1 MNTEEAAWGAYL
13 IAASNMIRAL
23 KAVSSERGRDPREYA
38 LVAFG
43 GNGPLFAVAMAQAL
57 SLGPVLIP
65 PSAGVFS
72 SYGLLYSEVAYH
84 FTKSRKTLLGAVDP
98 AEIDA
103 ILHEL
108 EAHALSRL
116 GEDGFSRDQIELER
130 AAALHYQGQS
140 FELEVPIPVGVLDRA
155 ALTAVEEAYGIEH
168 EKTYGHRAG
177 ADEPVELIT
186 LKVVGRG
193 LPDVPRA
200 ALAAAAE
207 LPEGVVIAQPLRR
220 AYFGPAHG
228 WCDTDIINR
237 ADLGEPRAGPCIIE
251 EYDSTCVV
259 PPGLTANL
267 DPFGNIVIDMRAPLP

>member
-1 MNTEEAAWGAYL
+1 M
-13 IAASNMIRAL
+13 
-23 KAVSSERGRDPREYA
+23 
-38 LVAFG
+38 
-43 GNGPLFAVAMAQAL
+43 
-57 SLGPVLIP
+57 
-65 PSAGVFS
+65 
-72 SYGLLYSEVAYH
+72 
-84 FTKSRKTLLGAVDP
+84 
-98 AEIDA
+98 IDA
-103 ILHEL
+103 PP
-108 EAHALSRL
+108 HA
-116 GEDGFSRDQIELER
+116 
-130 AAALHYQGQS
+130 
-140 FELEVPIPVGVLDRA
+140 
-155 ALTAVEEAYGIEH
+155 
-168 EKTYGHRAG
+168 RAG

-259 PPGLTANL
+259 PPGSTANL
-267 DPFGNIVIDMRAPLP
+267 DPFGNIVIDLRAPLPWPSEGEQFDAPFNSVCRHAAGLRRHIARWNAEVIARCRIGVRLRGRSRR

>member
-1 MNTEEAAWGAYL
+1 
-13 IAASNMIRAL
+13 
-23 KAVSSERGRDPREYA
+23 
-38 LVAFG
+38 
-43 GNGPLFAVAMAQAL
+43 
-57 SLGPVLIP
+57 
-65 PSAGVFS
+65 
-72 SYGLLYSEVAYH
+72 LL
-84 FTKSRKTLLGAVDP
+84 TAVDP

-103 ILHEL
+103 ILGEL
-108 EAHALSRL
+108 ETHARTRL
-116 GEDGFSRDQIELER
+116 AEDGFAQDQIALER

-140 FELEVPIPVGVLDRA
+140 FELEVPMPAGRMDRA
-155 ALTAVEEAYGIEH
+155 ALAALEEAYGVEH

-177 ADEPVELIT
+177 TDELVELIT

-207 LPEGVVIAQPLRR
+207 LPEGVVIARPLRP

-259 PPGLTANL
+259 PPGSTANL
-267 DPFGNIVIDMRAPLP
+267 DPFGNIVIDVRAPLP